1 MSISPSVATLTA
13 GTVLSLCCT
22 SASYAQNSC
31 SYTSP
36 ANTQALLE
44 LFTSDGCDSCPPANA
59 RAAAWLKSKSA
70 IPVSYHVTYWNYLGW
85 PDPFSQSAFDARQ
98 NAYARSARNTRVYTP
113 AFFLN
118 GREWATWHRDSQA
131 LRQEVTQTAPL
142 RLQVDL
148 VAAADRSVDVRVRI
162 DPIPGQTAPDP
173 DNTQLGLLL
182 VQDGVISRPAAGELK
197 GVELRHEHVVR
208 SSQILQSRQAWQ
220 RSHVHRFALPGYEA
234 ATPARWAVVAYAQ
247 SSNLRDVYQSLDAPL
262 CF

>member
-1 MSISPSVATLTA
+1 MAISPWYAKLPGITL
-13 GTVLSLCCT
+13 LSLCC
-22 SASYAQNSC
+22 ANACLAQNSC

-36 ANTQALLE
+36 AQTQALLE
-44 LFTSDGCDSCPPANA
+44 LFTSDGCDSCPPANT
-59 RAAAWLKSKSA
+59 RAASWLQSKAA

-85 PDPFSQSAFDARQ
+85 PDPFSQPAFDARQ

-118 GREWATWHRDSQA
+118 GREWAAWHRDAQS
-131 LRQEVTQTAPL
+131 LRQVAAQAAPL

-148 VAAADRSVDVRVRI
+148 LAGADRSVDVRVRM
-162 DPIPGQTAPDP
+162 DPVLGQTAPDP

-182 VQDGVISRPAAGELK
+182 VQDGVVSRPTAGELK

-208 SSQILQSRQAWQ
+208 LSQTLPASKAWQ
-220 RSHVHRFALPGYEA
+220 RSHTHRFSLPPNG
-234 ATPARWAVVAYAQ
+234 ATPTRWAVVAFAQ
-247 SSNLRDVYQSLDAPL
+247 SSDLRDVYQSLDAPL